1 LFRPPAKAQLTE
13 EDFWNNTHHFTSFAD
28 EHSRAKAMSAIP
40 KSNKANKVVIFMV
53 DKNKNNLFNQHINS
67 VQNSSD
73 FDCEIINS
81 ADEVIQYLNMTP
93 SALLMFEIHDKES
106 LTQVLNVMKSVEKQI
121 KSNSIKVAGF
131 NHLKNEN
138 IDKALKKLGCSD
150 IFEHNIKSKT
160 FSYKIDFWFKTL
172 KSKSSPSDNLEYKED
187 KDKSSALPESTSKT
201 LNGLHTVAAMQQED
215 DVWILKNKND
225 CKNILRRW
233 LVKLMGPSPQVARWS
248 NIKLNAESGAK
259 QVWQFEYK
267 EGQASNFGKGRG
279 TWFFEGSRPEFDWKE
294 NVWIFSGSS
303 AALYYAVENKVDFRF
318 QVKNDSMFLAE
329 NSLFASSKRELII
342 ESFNREYEFS
352 NDEKADL
359 ENDQSFEAN
368 NLLNNKMQGKGA
380 TQKYNEDNLAG
391 QGSRADQI
399 DGQMSGKSAGT
410 DKLAGNLS
418 GKIGAQN
425 KQEKEEDPFEG
436 EVDQLD
442 KYYRGDE
449 HKKASNTDGEKDQR
463 TSGARTQSSGPLSG
477 TVGKSEKSPTPD
489 SSGNFSADQLEKY
502 YNGKSRNLKDEN
514 NSDNSTNQSADEIE
528 KYLKNKISNQ
538 EDEEKDKPQR
548 AIAKTKKKK
557 GEVELDNVLP
567 FAKKKSG
574 GRSDQTDSSEVD
586 ENFAQVYADS
596 EATPVEYEADAPARK
611 EKQSEVYAR
620 DSVES
625 NNQAIAVDT
634 TDYDKITASGEIKIS
649 LYVVGREQEKINA
662 HFQDLFARELIL
674 SFKDFTV
681 SEGDSCKIQMNLNY
695 LKENVA
701 LAIDAVATL
710 VEEQEEGEW
719 YVTFDLKDFP
729 EDKLAHFMDVY
740 SQRQAN
746 IHTFMK
752 KVKGHE

>member
-1 LFRPPAKAQLTE
+1 MFRPPAKAQLTE
-13 EDFWNNTHHFTSFAD
+13 EDFGNNTHHFTSFAD
-28 EHSRAKAMSAIP
+28 EHSRAKTMSAIP
-40 KSNKANKVVIFMV
+40 KSNKANKVIIFMV
-53 DKNKNNLFNQHINS
+53 DKKKNNLFNQHINS

-81 ADEVIQYLNMTP
+81 ADEVIQYINMTP
-93 SALLMFEIHDKES
+93 SALLMFEIHDRES
-106 LTQVLNVMKSVEKQI
+106 LTQVINVMKSVEKQI

-138 IDKALKKLGCSD
+138 IEKALKKLGCSD
-150 IFEHNIKSKT
+150 LFEHDIKPKT

-172 KSKSSPSDNLEYKED
+172 KSKSSPSDNLEYKDGKE
-187 KDKSSALPESTSKT
+187 KSPALTESTSKT
-201 LNGLHTVAAMQQED
+201 LNGLHTVAAMLHED

-248 NIKLNAESGAK
+248 NVKLNAESGDK
-259 QVWQFEYK
+259 QVWQFQYK
-267 EGQASNFGKGRG
+267 EGQESSFGKGRG

-294 NVWIFSGSS
+294 NVWIFSGAS

-318 QVKNDSMFLAE
+318 QVKNNSMFLAE
-329 NSLFASSKRELII
+329 NSLFATSKRDLII

-391 QGSRADQI
+391 QGSSADQI
-399 DGQMSGKSAGT
+399 DGRMSGKSAGS

-425 KQEKEEDPFEG
+425 KQEKEADPFEG

-449 HKKASNTDGEKDQR
+449 HKKSSQSGDKDQI
-463 TSGARTQSSGPLSG
+463 TNGSKPQASGPLSG
-477 TVGKSEKSPTPD
+477 AIAQTERSGDKD

-502 YNGKSRNLKDEN
+502 YNGKSRNTQERI
-514 NSDNSTNQSADEIE
+514 NSDNTTNQSADEIE
-528 KYLKNKISNQ
+528 KYLKNKTSNQ
-538 EDEEKDKPQR
+538 DDEEKDKPQR

-557 GEVELDNVLP
+557 GEVEIDNVLP

-574 GRSDQTDSSEVD
+574 GGSEPNDTSEID

-596 EATPVEYEADAPARK
+596 EATQVEYEADPQARK

-620 DSVES
+620 DRGEID
-625 NNQAIAVDT
+625 NQTFAVDT
-634 TDYDKITASGEIKIS
+634 TDYDKITASGEMIIS
-649 LYVVGREQEKINA
+649 LYVIGREQEKINA

-674 SFKDFTV
+674 SFKGFTV